1 MPAWR
6 LTPRPYKPALAR
18 HGSAHYCVGMK
29 TPILALAGLAVLCTP
44 ALARDRRDNRD
55 GHGNANP
62 SAVVAAEVAFAQL
75 AQAKGQ
81 WTAFRSTATKDA
93 VMFVPQM
100 TYAQAYL
107 NGKADPAAAVK
118 WQPHQIWSSCD
129 GSLAVTRGGWQRAD
143 GSTGYF
149 TTVWQRQQNLKYK
162 WVLDQG
168 EALPMPLDGPE
179 MIAAKVA
186 DCPAGYRPE
195 RAPKPRDFK
204 GSLPALDPAHRSG
217 RSLDGT
223 LGWDVTV
230 AADGARRFV
239 VTMTSGGQPM
249 TVQDLQVEAP
259 PK

>member
-1 MPAWR
+1 
-6 LTPRPYKPALAR
+6 
-18 HGSAHYCVGMK
+18 MK
-29 TPILALAGLAVLCTP
+29 TPILALAGLALLCTP

-100 TYAQAYL
+100 AYAQAYL

-118 WQPHQIWSSCD
+118 WQPHQVWSSCD
-129 GSLAVTRGGWQRAD
+129 GSLAVTRGGWQRGD
-143 GSTGYF
+143 GTTGYF

-162 WVLDQG
+162 LVLDQR
-168 EALPMPLDGPE
+168 ETLPMPLDEPE
-179 MIAAKVA
+179 MIGAKVA

-195 RAPKPRDFK
+195 RAAKPKDFK

-230 AADGARRFV
+230 APDGARRFV
-239 VTMTSGGQPM
+239 VTMISGGQSA

-259 PK
+259 AK

>member
-1 MPAWR
+1 M
-6 LTPRPYKPALAR
+6 TK
-18 HGSAHYCVGMK
+18 
-29 TPILALAGLAVLCTP
+29 PILALAALALLSAP

-55 GHGNANP
+55 GNGNANP
-62 SAVVAAEVAFAQL
+62 SAVIAAEVAFAQL

-81 WTAFRSTATKDA
+81 WTAFRTTATKDA

-100 TYAQAYL
+100 AYAQAFL
-107 NGKADPAAAVK
+107 NGKPDPAAAVK
-118 WQPHQIWSSCD
+118 WQPHQVWSSCD
-129 GSLAVTRGGWQRAD
+129 GSLAVTRGAWQRAD

-149 TTVWQRQQNLKYK
+149 TTVWQRQKDLKYK

-168 EALPMPLDGPE
+168 EPLPMPLDAPE

-195 RAPKPRDFK
+195 RAAKPKDFK
-204 GSLPALDPAHRSG
+204 GSLPPLDPAHRSA

-230 AADGARRFV
+230 TPDGARRFV
-239 VTMTSGGQPM
+239 VSMMSNGQSV

-259 PK
+259 AK

>member
-1 MPAWR
+1 M
-6 LTPRPYKPALAR
+6 TK
-18 HGSAHYCVGMK
+18 
-29 TPILALAGLAVLCTP
+29 PILALAAFALLAAP
-44 ALARDRRDNRD
+44 ATARDRRDNRD
-55 GHGNANP
+55 GNGDANP
-62 SAVVAAEVAFAQL
+62 SAVIAAEVAFAQL

-81 WTAFRSTATKDA
+81 WTAFRTTATKDA

-100 TYAQAYL
+100 AYAQAFL
-107 NGKADPAAAVK
+107 NGRADPAAAVK
-118 WQPHQIWSSCD
+118 WQPHQVWSSCD
-129 GSLAVTRGGWQRAD
+129 GSLAVTRGAWQRAD

-149 TTVWQRQQNLKYK
+149 TTVWQRQKNLQYK

-168 EALPMPLDGPE
+168 EALPMPLDAPE

-195 RAPKPRDFK
+195 RAPKPKDFK
-204 GSLPALDPAHRSG
+204 GSLLPLDPAHRAG

-230 AADGARRFV
+230 MPDGARRFV
-239 VTMTSGGQPM
+239 VTMTSEGKPV

-259 PK
+259 AK

>member
-1 MPAWR
+1 
-6 LTPRPYKPALAR
+6 
-18 HGSAHYCVGMK
+18 MK
-29 TPILALAGLAVLCTP
+29 TPILALAGLALLCTP
-44 ALARDRRDNRD
+44 ALGRDRRDSRD
-55 GHGNANP
+55 GNGNANP
-62 SAVVAAEVAFAQL
+62 SAVIAAEVAFAQL

-81 WTAFRSTATKDA
+81 WTSFRATATKDA

-100 TYAQAYL
+100 AYAQAFL

-118 WQPHQIWSSCD
+118 WQPHQVWSSCD
-129 GSLAVTRGGWQRAD
+129 GSLAVTRGAWQAPG

-149 TTVWQRQQNLKYK
+149 TTVWQRQKNLSYK
-162 WVLDQG
+162 WVLDQA
-168 EALPMPLDGPE
+168 EALPMPLDAPE

-195 RAPKPRDFK
+195 RAPKPKDFK
-204 GSLPALDPAHRSG
+204 GSLPALDPAHRTG

-230 AADGARRFV
+230 APGGAWRFV
-239 VTMTSGGQPM
+239 VTMTSGGKPV

-259 PK
+259 AK

>member
-1 MPAWR
+1 
-6 LTPRPYKPALAR
+6 
-18 HGSAHYCVGMK
+18 MK
-29 TPILALAGLAVLCTP
+29 KPILALALLALPGAP
-44 ALARDRRDNRD
+44 AVARDRRDNHD
-55 GHGNANP
+55 GNGNADP

-81 WTAFRSTATKDA
+81 WTAFRATATKDA

-100 TYAQAYL
+100 AYAQAFL

-129 GSLAVTRGGWQRAD
+129 GSLAVTRGAWQRPD

-149 TTVWQRQQNLKYK
+149 TTVWQRQKNLQYK

-168 EALPMPLDGPE
+168 EALPMPLDEPE

-186 DCPAGYRPE
+186 DCPTGYRPE
-195 RAPKPRDFK
+195 RAPKPKDFK
-204 GSLPALDPAHRSG
+204 GSLTPLDPARRAG
-217 RSLDGT
+217 MSLDGT

-230 AADGARRFV
+230 TADGARHFV
-239 VTMTSGGQPM
+239 VTMTSQGKPV

-259 PK
+259 AKQ